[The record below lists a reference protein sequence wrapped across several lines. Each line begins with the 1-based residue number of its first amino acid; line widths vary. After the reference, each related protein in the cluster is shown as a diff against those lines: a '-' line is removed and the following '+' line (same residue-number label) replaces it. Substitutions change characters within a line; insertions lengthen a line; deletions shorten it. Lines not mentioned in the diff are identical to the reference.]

1 MFLYFLLL
9 GGEDRFEVDTETGI
23 VRSRGS
29 QPFRSGKE
37 YEIGVSATDVAAPS
51 LQKSATQS
59 LKILVGERDPQFFER
74 YYEASVPETALPQ
87 YM

>member
-1 MFLYFLLL
+1 M
-9 GGEDRFEVDTETGI
+9 DAETGI

-37 YEIGVSATDVAAPS
+37 YEIGVSATDVAAQS

-59 LKILVGERDPQFFER
+59 LKILVGERDPQFFESH
-74 YYEASVPETALPQ
+74 YEATVPETALPQ
-87 YM
+87 HV